1 MLPLEVRNIIRKF
14 ELRRILHQESEN
26 LFTLETKDGKKYR
39 IEITEVT
46 NVFEPAVIPEL
57 VPEPIPEPIFK
68 KRIKTPTPE
77 PEEE

>member
-46 NVFEPAVIPEL
+46 NVFEPEL